1 MSNRHVPLREN
12 QDEWESAYQ
21 CVDSHNRVIGIRD
34 RPILYYQD
42 V

>member
-1 MSNRHVPLREN
+1 MSNRHAPLREN

-21 CVDSHNRVIGIRD
+21 CVDSHRVIGIRD